1 MARLKFA
8 EAIRAALEAEMAQ
21 DDSVVLIGEEVGR
34 LGGVFTATQGLLER
48 FSEDRV
54 FDAPI
59 AENSLVGWGIGAAA
73 EGLRPVVELMFSD
86 FAMLAMDQIVN
97 LGAKLRYMSN
107 GQFSVPLVIRMPS
120 GGGTKHGPQHSQSLE
135 TLFAHIPGLIVAMPS
150 DAADAY
156 WMLRAAIRCD
166 DPVIFLENK
175 YLYFRSV
182 EEIDESEGQRGFGA
196 RVVRSGEDVT
206 VVSAG
211 SMTGRC
217 CEAATRLHRPGF
229 STGASCEVI
238 DLRYVWPM
246 DTNLIAESVRK
257 TGRLA
262 VVHEA
267 VEFCGWGAEVAAWAA
282 EHLFMELDAPITRV
296 GSPRIP
302 IPFGFE
308 LEDQIIPTT
317 ERIQSELQAL
327 AEF

>member
-8 EAIRAALEAEMAQ
+8 EAIRAALDAEMAA
-21 DDSVVLIGEEVGR
+21 DERVVLIGEEIGA
-34 LGGVFTATQGLLER
+34 LGGVFTATQGLVER
-48 FSEDRV
+48 YGDARV
-54 FDAPI
+54 LDAPI
-59 AENSLVGWGIGAAA
+59 AEGSLVGWGIGAAV

-86 FAMLAMDQIVN
+86 FSMLAMDQIVN
-97 LGAKLRYMSN
+97 LAAKLRYMSN
-107 GQFSVPLVIRMPS
+107 GQFSVPLVLRMPS

-135 TLFAHIPGLIVAMPS
+135 TIFAHVPGLIVALPS

-156 WMLRAAIRCD
+156 WMLRHAVRCD

-175 YLYFRSV
+175 YLYFRSI
-182 EEIDESEGQRGFGA
+182 EEIDENEEPRGFGA
-196 RVVRSGEDVT
+196 RVVRAGEDIT

-217 CEAATRLHRPGF
+217 CEVATRLARPGF

-238 DLRYVWPM
+238 DLRYIWPM
-246 DTNLIAESVRK
+246 DTEVIAASLRK

-262 VVHEA
+262 IVQEA
-267 VEFCGWGAEVAAWAA
+267 TEFCGWGAEVSAWAA
-282 EHLFMELDAPITRV
+282 EHMFMDLDAPITRV
-296 GSPRIP
+296 GAPRVP

-308 LEDQIIPTT
+308 LEEQIIPTT
-317 ERIQSELQAL
+317 ERIQSVLQAL

>member
-8 EAIRAALEAEMAQ
+8 EAIRAALAAEMA
-21 DDSVVLIGEEVGR
+21 DDERVVLIGEDVGQ
-34 LGGVFTATQGLLER
+34 LGGVFTATQGLLDR

-59 AENSLVGWGIGAAA
+59 AEASLVGWGIGAAV

-86 FAMLAMDQIVN
+86 FSMLAMDQIVN
-97 LGAKLRYMSN
+97 LGAKLQYMSN

-135 TLFAHIPGLIVAMPS
+135 TLFAHIPGLIVALPS

-156 WMLRAAIRCD
+156 WMLREAIRCD

-175 YLYFRSV
+175 YLYFRSI
-182 EEIDESEGQRGFGA
+182 EEIDEEEGPRGFGA
-196 RVVRSGEDVT
+196 RIVRPGDDIT
-206 VVSAG
+206 VVTAG

-217 CEAATRLHRPGF
+217 CEAATRLARPGY
-229 STGASCEVI
+229 STGTSCEVI
-238 DLRYVWPM
+238 DLRYIWPM
-246 DTNLIAESVRK
+246 DTELIAASVKK
-257 TGRLA
+257 TARLA
-262 VVHEA
+262 MVHEA

-282 EHLFMELDAPITRV
+282 QHLFLDLDAPIARI
-296 GSPRIP
+296 GSPRVP
-302 IPFGFE
+302 VPFGFE
-308 LEDQIIPTT
+308 LEDQIVPTT
-317 ERIQSELQAL
+317 ERIQSELEAL

>member
-1 MARLKFA
+1 MAA
-8 EAIRAALEAEMAQ
+8 
-21 DDSVVLIGEEVGR
+21 DDRVVLIGEEIGR
-34 LGGVFTATQGLLER
+34 LGGVFTATQGLL
-48 FSEDRV
+48 DRYGEARV
-54 FDAPI
+54 LDAPI
-59 AENSLVGWGIGAAA
+59 AENSLVGWGVGAAV
-73 EGLRPVVELMFSD
+73 EGLRPVIELMFSD
-86 FAMLAMDQIVN
+86 FSLLAMDQIVN
-97 LGAKLRYMSN
+97 LAAKLRYMSN

-135 TLFAHIPGLIVAMPS
+135 TLFAHIPGLIVALPS

-156 WMLRAAIRCD
+156 WTLREAIRCD

-175 YLYFRSV
+175 YLYFRSI
-182 EEIDESEGQRGFGA
+182 EEVDETEGPRGFGA
-196 RVVRSGEDVT
+196 RVVREGDDVT

-217 CEAATRLHRPGF
+217 CEVATRLGRAGF

-238 DLRYVWPM
+238 DLRYVWPL
-246 DTNLIAESVRK
+246 DTDLIAASVRK

-267 VEFCGWGAEVAAWAA
+267 AEFCGWGAEVSAWAA
-282 EHLFMELDAPITRV
+282 ENLFMDLDSPITRV
-296 GSPRIP
+296 GAARVP

-308 LEDQIIPTT
+308 LEDQVIPTT
-317 ERIQSELQAL
+317 ERIEAELQAL